1 MNILLSSIIGE
12 KKRVSICYLFIP
24 FFCALWG
31 EVARWFDARWGPS
44 MGGGG
49 ASCSWEA
56 REVAAV
62 WAGRGA
68 DSMLPFHV
76 YTRANSKKTHD
87 ARTTTRGRASASPSG
102 VNRHT
107 ASNHARLTREAD
119 A

>member
-1 MNILLSSIIGE
+1 MREACWQG
-12 KKRVSICYLFIP
+12 VQ
-24 FFCALWG
+24 
-31 EVARWFDARWGPS
+31 VAAV
-44 MGGGG
+44 GGGG
-49 ASCSWEA
+49 
-56 REVAAV
+56 
-62 WAGRGA
+62 RGD